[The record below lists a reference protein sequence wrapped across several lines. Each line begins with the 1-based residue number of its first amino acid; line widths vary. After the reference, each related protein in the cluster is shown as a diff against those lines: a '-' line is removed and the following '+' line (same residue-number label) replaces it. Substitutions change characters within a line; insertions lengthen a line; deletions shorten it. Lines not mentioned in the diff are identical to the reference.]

1 MKLNDITPC
10 CKICFK
16 DIYIESLHTFLFPS
30 QLICKSCIKEMNPIF
45 KEFKLLNIKGL
56 SIYRYNETLKKLIF
70 LYKGNKD
77 YELKD
82 VFLFNYINVL
92 KLRYKN
98 YEIVY
103 VPSSKEKIIEKG
115 FDHVREMFKHLNLKE
130 GVKIVKT
137 RNEKQSDK
145 TYKERLKIKNLF
157 KIEEYKNIEGKKVL
171 IVDDICTTGS
181 TLKAIINLLIPLKP
195 KLIEILVIAKRDFS
209 KEEKSRIHNKIEIV
223 E

>member
-1 MKLNDITPC
+1 MKLNDITLC

-16 DIYIESLHTFLFPS
+16 DINIESLHTFLFPS
-30 QLICKSCIKEMNPIF
+30 QLICKSCIKQMNPIF
-45 KEFKLLNIKGL
+45 KEFKILNVKGL

-82 VFLFNYINVL
+82 VFLFNYINIL

-98 YEIVY
+98 YQIVY
-103 VPSSKEKIIEKG
+103 VPSSKEKTIEKG
-115 FDHVREMFKHLNLKE
+115 FDHVKEIFKKLNLEE
-130 GVKIVKT
+130 GVKIFKT

-145 TYKERLKIKNLF
+145 TYKERLKVKDLF
-157 KIEEYKNIEGKKVL
+157 KIEEYKNIEGKKIL

-181 TLKAIINLLIPLKP
+181 TLKAMINLLLPLKP

-209 KEEKSRIHNKIEIV
+209 KEEKRNIHGNIEIL